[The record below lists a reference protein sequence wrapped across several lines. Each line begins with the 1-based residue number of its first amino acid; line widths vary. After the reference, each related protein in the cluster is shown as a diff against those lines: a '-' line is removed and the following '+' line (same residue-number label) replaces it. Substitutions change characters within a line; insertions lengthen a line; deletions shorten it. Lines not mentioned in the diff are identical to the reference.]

1 MFYIDSHCDTL
12 SKALD
17 EEKDLLKND
26 LQFSIEEANKIG
38 GGIQVMACFI
48 KTHFLSTPNG
58 GFERCVNIL
67 NKFKDFQK
75 DNNVDILVKNKNDV
89 INAIN
94 SNKIK
99 VILSIENGSAISGN
113 LENIDYF
120 YNEGVRIMSI
130 TWNDDNELGCG
141 AKTENDTG
149 LTKLGFEYVKK
160 LSEKGIIIDVSH
172 LSEKSFW
179 DVINTTEKPVVATHS
194 NAYKI
199 CNHCRNL
206 KDEQIKEIAKR
217 GGMIGICF
225 YSDFLNSKKKA
236 DVKDIV
242 KHIKYIKELVGINCI
257 GFGSDFDGMSDEEVV
272 SGVEN
277 IGKIDNIIEEMK
289 LQGFSCEEIVK
300 VMWRNWADFFI
311 RNLS

>member
-17 EEKDLLKND
+17 TGKDLLKND
-26 LQFSIEEANKIG
+26 LQFSIEEANKLG

-48 KTHFLSTPNG
+48 KTLFLSAPNG

-75 DNNVDILVKNKNDV
+75 ANNVNILVENKND
-89 INAIN
+89 IIDAIN
-94 SNKIK
+94 SNEIK
-99 VILSIENGSAISGN
+99 VILSIENGAAISGN
-113 LENIDYF
+113 LENVDYF
-120 YNEGVRIMSI
+120 YNEGVKIMSI

-194 NAYKI
+194 NVYEI
-199 CNHCRNL
+199 CNHSRNL
-206 KDEQIKEIAKR
+206 KDNQIKEIARR

-225 YSDFLNSKKKA
+225 YSDFLNSDKKA
-236 DVKDIV
+236 DVKDVV
-242 KHIKYIKELVGINCI
+242 KHIKYIKDLVGINCI
-257 GFGSDFDGMSDEEVV
+257 GFGSDFDGMSHDETVI
-272 SGVEN
+272 GVEDISKLNN
-277 IGKIDNIIEEMK
+277 IMEEMK
-289 LQGFSCEEIVK
+289 FQGFSCEEIVK
-300 VMWRNWADFFI
+300 VMWKNWADFFI
-311 RNLS
+311 KML

>member
-17 EEKDLLKND
+17 TGKDLLKND
-26 LQFSIEEANKIG
+26 LQFSIEKANKLG

-48 KTHFLSTPNG
+48 NTHYLSTANG

-75 DNNVDILVKNKNDV
+75 FNNVNILVKNKNDV

-94 SNKIK
+94 SNEIK
-99 VILSIENGSAISGN
+99 VILSIENGAAISGN
-113 LENIDYF
+113 LENVDYF
-120 YNEGVRIMSI
+120 YNEGIRIMSI

-141 AKTENDTG
+141 AKTKNDTG

-194 NAYKI
+194 NVYEL
-199 CNHCRNL
+199 CNHSRNL
-206 KDEQIKEIAKR
+206 KDDQIKEIARR

-225 YSDFLNSKKKA
+225 YSDFLNSDKKA

-242 KHIKYIKELVGINCI
+242 KHIKYIKDLAGIDCI
-257 GFGSDFDGMSDEEVV
+257 GFGSDFDGMSYEEVV
-272 SGVEN
+272 NGVEN
-277 IGKIDNIIEEMK
+277 IGKIHNIMDEMK
-289 LQGFSCEEIVK
+289 LQGFSCDEIVK
-300 VMWRNWADFFI
+300 VMWKNWADYFI
-311 RNLS
+311 KML